1 LYKFLL
7 KINNY
12 DFYKA
17 IILAFFFTFSFSQNY
32 NNQDFQKCIWIKSSE
47 LTDKAS
53 IENVISDAYRSGYK
67 IIFTQINIHEDH
79 HYNPLLSSSDSNFDS
94 LKTILYW
101 ANLYGLEVH
110 IWINTYKI
118 WSSKFE
124 PPSHHIFYKL
134 NDSNKD
140 WFATDINGHMDYD
153 LDINNSSDNF
163 SGVFLSPLNPK
174 SNEYIK
180 NIIKKL
186 LVDYSRNGI
195 PLFDGIHLDYLRYK
209 DSMYGYNYFGR
220 KIFYDENQVD
230 PVYLNR
236 NFYSNDSTQIFK
248 DNWNKFKSE
257 KINFLLKD
265 LDDLLNIFSSKDI
278 KLSVAV
284 KPNIYEARIR
294 WNQNWDE
301 WINKDYIDFVVVMN
315 YFPDTESFS
324 KNLMDLYSYF
334 GKKKLSKIYIGV
346 NTIEKNLKSNE
357 LKDVNTIREQVKN
370 TIYYQFGG
378 VAIFS
383 YEYYKFNKKLYLEIF
398 SEDSN

>member
-1 LYKFLL
+1 
-7 KINNY
+7 
-12 DFYKA
+12 
-17 IILAFFFTFSFSQNY
+17 
-32 NNQDFQKCIWIKSSE
+32 
-47 LTDKAS
+47 
-53 IENVISDAYRSGYK
+53 
-67 IIFTQINIHEDH
+67 
-79 HYNPLLSSSDSNFDS
+79 
-94 LKTILYW
+94 
-101 ANLYGLEVH
+101 
-110 IWINTYKI
+110 
-118 WSSKFE
+118 
-124 PPSHHIFYKL
+124 
-134 NDSNKD
+134 
-140 WFATDINGHMDYD
+140 MDYD